1 MESRIEDGKLVIELP
16 LEKPRP
22 SSTGK
27 TLLVAST
34 RGVQRTTARVKG
46 KTISI
51 VVNAFIPRYG
61 ELSEWRGKPS
71 GTQNHERDEEQ
82 EDDE

>member
-27 TLLVAST
+27 TLLVATT
-34 RGVQRTTARVKG
+34 RGVQRTTARVRG

-51 VVNAFIPRYG
+51 VVNAFIPRDG
-61 ELSEWRGKPS
+61 EVSEQRGKPAVAQ
-71 GTQNHERDEEQ
+71 THERDEE